1 MSDAKKRKIE
11 EECRVFND
19 DWTVKYCFT
28 NVGSKAVCLLCRECV
43 SVFKE
48 YNLKRHHQTK
58 HSEFGPNLT
67 IEERKRKCQELVNN
81 LKKQQ
86 TVFTRQ
92 SSIQDAATEASF
104 VLSYNIVKR
113 NKPFSDGE
121 FIKECLSGAAN
132 IMCPEQKTKFDSIS
146 LSRRTVVRRV
156 EKISEN
162 LMHQLQ
168 DASKDFLW
176 YSLALDEST
185 DVQDTAQLLVFIRG
199 INTRFELTEELLSV
213 ESLKD
218 TTTGQDLFD
227 AVKNCVEKTGLVWNK
242 MASVTT
248 DGARALTGKNI
259 GLVKL
264 MDNKIKE
271 DHPDHTLIPLHCV
284 IHQESLCKAALNIKH
299 VIDPVVSMIN
309 LIRARALNHRQF
321 KALLED
327 LETEHHDVLYH
338 SSVRWLSLG
347 NILRRVWDLK
357 EEIVM
362 FLEMKDIDC
371 DFGITIAD
379 EEWTSDF
386 MFAIDIMEKMNELNV
401 KLQGNSL
408 FAHEM
413 YVHVKA
419 FQAKLSL
426 FSRQASE
433 NSFLHFPLLKQKTI
447 SGKMAEKYKAQLDS
461 LVVEFETRFQD
472 FKNLE
477 PLFNILSSPFST
489 EADSAPEDIQLE
501 LLDLQV
507 NYDLKEK
514 FKSVVNLLEFYGC
527 LPEASF
533 PHLKNFAAK
542 LLSLFGSTYIC
553 EQAFSCMKINKSK
566 NRSMLTDCNLNAVMR
581 ITTSQLVPRFKNMI
595 QNCEQLHSSH

>member
-1 MSDAKKRKIE
+1 MSAAKKRKIGN
-11 EECRVFND
+11 ECRVFND
-19 DWTVKYCFT
+19 EWTAKYCFT

-58 HSEFGPNLT
+58 HLDFGHNLT
-67 IEERKRKCQELVNN
+67 NEERKRKCQELVNN

-86 TVFTRQ
+86 TVFTKQ
-92 SSIQDAATEASF
+92 SLIQDAATEASL
-104 VLSYNIVKR
+104 VLSQKIVKR

-121 FIKECLSGAAN
+121 FIKECLSDAAN

-156 EKISEN
+156 EKISDN
-162 LMHQLQ
+162 LMHQLR

-185 DVQDTAQLLVFIRG
+185 DVQDTAQLFVFIRG

-218 TTTGQDLFD
+218 TNTGQDLFS
-227 AVKNCVEKTGLVWNK
+227 AVVNCVERTGLVWSK
-242 MASVTT
+242 IASVTT
-248 DGARALTGKNI
+248 DGARALTGKNV

-264 MDNKIKE
+264 MNNKIKE
-271 DHPDHTLIPLHCV
+271 EHPDHTLLPLHCV
-284 IHQESLCKAALNIKH
+284 IHQESLCKAALNIEH
-299 VIDPVVSMIN
+299 VIDPVVSVIN

-321 KALLED
+321 KAMLED
-327 LETEHHDVLYH
+327 LETEHSDIIYH

-347 NILRRVWDLK
+347 KILRRVWDLK

-362 FLEMKDIDC
+362 FLEMKGIDC
-371 DFGITIAD
+371 DFVTNIVN
-379 EEWTSDF
+379 EEWKSDF
-386 MFAIDIMEKMNELNV
+386 MFAIDIMEKLNELNV

-413 YVHVKA
+413 YVHVKS

-426 FSRQASE
+426 FSRQAGESR
-433 NSFLHFPLLKQKTI
+433 FCHFPLLKQKTI
-447 SGKMAEKYKAQLDS
+447 SGEMADRYKAQLDA
-461 LVVEFETRFQD
+461 LVVEFERRFQD

-477 PLFNILSSPFST
+477 PLFNILSSPFSA

-501 LLDLQV
+501 LLDLQAD
-507 NYDLKEK
+507 YDLKEK
-514 FKSVVNLLEFYGC
+514 FKSVLLLEFYGS
-527 LPEASF
+527 LSAAAF

-553 EQAFSCMKINKSK
+553 EQAFSCLKINKSK
-566 NRSMLTDCNLNAVMR
+566 NRSMVTDCNLNAVMR
-581 ITTSQLVPRFKNMI
+581 ITTSKLVPQFRNII
-595 QNCEQLHSSH
+595 QNCEQLHTSH